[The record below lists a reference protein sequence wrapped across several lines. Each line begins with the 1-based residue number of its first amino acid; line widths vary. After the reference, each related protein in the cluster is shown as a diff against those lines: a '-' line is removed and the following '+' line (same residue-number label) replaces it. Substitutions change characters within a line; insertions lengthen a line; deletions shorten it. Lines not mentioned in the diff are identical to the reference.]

1 MPRLLSSWPAFVA
14 LVAGELQALAIADP
28 WTGQAHG
35 WLQVLSLAALVAVL
49 QRAAR
54 TGSRRRNAWRGFGL
68 GWLFAL
74 TWLAGTFWWL
84 FISMHTYGGLD
95 PVLAALA
102 VFALAGLLG
111 LYYAAAGAVF
121 CAFAAAAASRRRPL
135 ATAFLFAALWTLA
148 ELLRGTWFTGFPWG
162 AGGYA
167 HVEGAFASFA
177 PLVGVYG
184 IGFLAA
190 LLAALLAQ
198 ALAPAHQTR
207 PARSARGW
215 ALGAVVLL
223 GLWAVLQ
230 PRLRPAEPAHP
241 ELRMKVALLQ
251 GNIAQDI
258 KFVPGSG
265 VEDALR
271 WYGAQ
276 LQVNTAPLVVTP
288 ETAIPLFPSQLPA
301 GYWPE
306 LLARYAQPGQ
316 AALIGIPLT
325 DGPGRYT
332 NSMVGLAPGE
342 SAPYR
347 YDKHHLVPFGE
358 FVPAGFQWFID
369 LMHIPLGS
377 FTRGAVDQPSFDWHG
392 QRLAPNICYEDL
404 FGEELAARFADPAHA
419 PTAFVNAS
427 NLAWFGNTVAI
438 SQHLLIE
445 RMRALEFDR
454 PVISAT
460 NTGATAII
468 NRQGVVTQELPRAI
482 RGVLDGEFEGNTRIT
497 PYAAWAARWG
507 LAPLWIVCLLLVAC
521 GAWRLRAP
529 ASGDNRKLQKPH
541 SLGHN

>member
-1 MPRLLSSWPAFVA
+1 MLRIRSPWPAVTA
-14 LVAGELQALAIADP
+14 LVAGELQALSIADP

-35 WLQVLSLAALVAVL
+35 WLQVLSLALLVAVL
-49 QRAAR
+49 RHAPR
-54 TGSRRRNAWRGFGL
+54 TDSRRHDAWRGFGL

-74 TWLAGTFWWL
+74 AWLAGTFWWL
-84 FISMHTYGGLD
+84 FVSMHTYGGLD

-111 LYYAAAGAVF
+111 LYYAMAGAVF
-121 CAFAAAAASRRRPL
+121 CVFASAAASRRRPVAAAL
-135 ATAFLFAALWTLA
+135 LFAALWTLA
-148 ELLRGTWFTGFPWG
+148 ELLRGRWFTGFPWG

-198 ALAPAHQTR
+198 ALAPPR
-207 PARSARGW
+207 RARSARAW

-223 GLWAVLQ
+223 GVWGLLQ
-230 PRLRPAEPAHP
+230 PRLRPAEPPHP
-241 ELRMKVALLQ
+241 ELRMRVALLQ

-265 VEDALR
+265 VADALR
-271 WYGAQ
+271 WYGEQ
-276 LQVNTAPLVVTP
+276 LQANTAPLVVTP

-301 GYWPE
+301 GYWSA
-306 LLARYAQPGQ
+306 LRARYSAPGQ
-316 AALIGIPLT
+316 AALIGIPLI
-325 DGPGRYT
+325 DGPDRYT
-332 NSMVGLAPGE
+332 NSIVGLAPGE
-342 SAPYR
+342 AEPYR

-358 FVPAGFQWFID
+358 FIPTGFRWFID

-377 FTRGAVDQPSFDWHG
+377 FSRGAVDQPSFDWQG

-404 FGEELAARFADPAHA
+404 FGEELAKRFADPARA

-427 NLAWFGNTVAI
+427 NLAWFGDTVALD
-438 SQHLLIE
+438 QHLSIE
-445 RMRALEFDR
+445 RMRTLEFDR
-454 PVISAT
+454 PLISAT

-468 NRQGVVTQELPRAI
+468 DRHGVVTKELPRAT
-482 RGVLDGEFEGNTRIT
+482 RGVLRGEFEGNTHIT
-497 PYAAWAARWG
+497 PYATWAARWG
-507 LAPLWIVCLLLVAC
+507 LAPLWILCLLLAAWGV
-521 GAWRLRAP
+521 WRLRAV
-529 ASGDNRKLQKPH
+529 ANGDNRELQKPQT
-541 SLGHN
+541 LGHN